1 MKSFEEFKAEVMKWM
16 QEKAKEQEYILSEG
30 QNYKVNQQLDYV
42 SLGKKQNPSC
52 QPVVYVQD
60 MYIAYHEEMEKG
72 DYSEKDIIETVLRKF
87 WDILTS
93 SLKIAQEI
101 PRNLEDKTKLK
112 ELIMCQLVNA
122 DKNREMLKNMPHRE
136 YLDLAIIYRVMF
148 DDESSALVTNGL
160 AGDMGMEEEELYQ
173 MARRNLNRIL
183 PIKEKIMDSEDDID
197 MIFISSN
204 FIYGATVLLDTERLG
219 QFAERIR
226 GDFYIILSSIHE
238 LIIMPASKWDKEALE
253 VALWEFNRTA
263 IEPDIY
269 LSDTV
274 YLYDSQTKTVRI
286 A

>member
-1 MKSFEEFKAEVMKWM
+1 MKSFEEFKTEVMKWM
-16 QEKAKEQEYILSEG
+16 QEKAKEQDYILAEG

-42 SLGKKQNPSC
+42 SLGRKQNPSF

-60 MYIAYHEEMEKG
+60 MYITYHEEMEKG
-72 DYSEKDIIETVLRKF
+72 DYSERDIIGTVLRTF

-93 SLKIAQEI
+93 SLKLAQEI
-101 PRNLEDKTKLK
+101 SSNLEDKTKLK
-112 ELIMCQLVNA
+112 ELVMCQLVNV
-122 DKNREMLKNMPHRE
+122 DKNREMLKGMPHRE

-148 DDESSALVTNGL
+148 EDGNSALVTNGL

-173 MARRNLNRIL
+173 MARRNLSRIL
-183 PIKEKIMDSEDDID
+183 PIKEKIIGSEDDID
-197 MIFISSN
+197 MIFVSSS
-204 FIYGATVLLDTERLG
+204 FIYGAIILLDAERLG
-219 QFAERIR
+219 KIAERIG

-238 LIIMPASKWDKEALE
+238 LIIMPASKWNKEALE
-253 VALWEFNRTA
+253 VALWEFNRTV